1 MSRLVVD
8 GYNIIHAWPDLARS
22 MRTESLEDARRRLVT
37 RLAEYRASTG
47 DEVLVVFDARRRSP
61 GSPDR
66 EVIEGVEVWYGSSR
80 ESADH
85 VIERLMYES
94 SRRGTGLEMVLATDD
109 HLQRDL
115 VRAKGVPTMSSRVLL
130 AEVVRA
136 EGERSGEIGRR
147 DESLTVND
155 RIESR
160 IDPEVRRQLEALR
173 RGEPGGGVG
182 EGKGSAP
189 QPPPRS
195 PPLEDPP
202 VPGGL
207 PPQPGAG
214 RDRSP
219 GDRPRM
225 RWRRLR

>member
-1 MSRLVVD
+1 MTRLVVD

-22 MRTESLEDARRRLVT
+22 MRAESLEDARRRLVT

-47 DEVLVVFDARRRSP
+47 NEVLVVFDARRRSA
-61 GSPDR
+61 GSPGR
-66 EVIEGVEVWYGSSR
+66 EVIEGVEVWYGSSL

-130 AEVVRA
+130 AEVRRA
-136 EGERSGEIGRR
+136 EGERSGEIRR
-147 DESLTVND
+147 RVEGPAAGD
-155 RIESR
+155 RLESR
-160 IDPEVRRQLEALR
+160 LDPEVRRQLEAIR
-173 RGEPGGGVG
+173 RGEADTGVG
-182 EGKGSAP
+182 EGEG
-189 QPPPRS
+189 
-195 PPLEDPP
+195 
-202 VPGGL
+202 PGPHPTGEP
-207 PPQPGAG
+207 PPQPG
-214 RDRSP
+214 S
-219 GDRPRM
+219 RPDPPPPERTRM

>member
-22 MRTESLEDARRRLVT
+22 MRAESLEDARRRLVT

-47 DEVLVVFDARRRSP
+47 NEVLVVFDARRRSA
-61 GSPDR
+61 GSPGR
-66 EVIEGVEVWYGSSR
+66 EVIEGVEVWYGSSL

-130 AEVVRA
+130 AEVRRA
-136 EGERSGEIGRR
+136 EGERSGEIRR
-147 DESLTVND
+147 RVEGPAAGD
-155 RIESR
+155 RLESR
-160 IDPEVRRQLEALR
+160 LDPEVRRQLEAIR
-173 RGEPGGGVG
+173 RGETDARVG
-182 EGKGSAP
+182 EGESATEGSGPGGPP
-189 QPPPRS
+189 QQLGSRRDPPPR
-195 PPLEDPP
+195 E
-202 VPGGL
+202 
-207 PPQPGAG
+207 
-214 RDRSP
+214 
-219 GDRPRM
+219 RPRT